1 VDATVA
7 VVTPSPA
14 GPVEPLS
21 LTRQEAADR
30 ADLVEVDRYDVAL
43 DLRGLFEG
51 EILEAT
57 STVAFRSHEP
67 GASTF
72 VDCTGEIRHAT
83 LNGVPL
89 DPATAER
96 GRLPLPDLHA
106 ENVLVVAS
114 AQSDTGTAHGIKRT
128 VDPSDKLVYLW
139 TSFEPDQARRA
150 WANFDQPDLKAVHG
164 FTVSAPESWT
174 VLSNSRHTSVADLPD
189 GGRLWT
195 FADTPRL
202 STYVTVVNAGP
213 FYELREQRGGFD
225 LGLYCRQSL
234 KAQLDRDAPE
244 LFLLTEQGLG
254 WFGEK
259 FGAPF
264 GQDKYDQ
271 VFVPDMGGA
280 MENWGCVTWG
290 DGALLRGTPT
300 YDQRR
305 MVAEILLHEM
315 AHMWFGDL
323 VTMKWWDDL
332 WLNEAFASWAACWA
346 AVGATGFKDCWAS
359 YLAAG
364 KLDGYRVDM
373 GPASHPI
380 RGDVPDVSQAM
391 ANFDAISY
399 QKGQAV
405 LRQLS
410 AYAGEE
416 AFVEGLR
423 SYFRDHAWGNTRL
436 EDLTGAV
443 GAACGED
450 LTGWQ
455 KDWLDRPGT
464 DTLTL
469 TGSRDGWVLRADGP
483 QSERPRAHRLDIGCY
498 AVDGDDLR
506 HVADVAVTTTGE
518 STAVELPESDLRLV
532 NDHDLTFAAVRP
544 DPASLQLMLGR
555 AGRLPDPLTRALAVA
570 TTYDMLVKGELSAED
585 TLTCILGVLETE
597 TVVGVAEPF
606 LRLAGL
612 VAGMYSPIDQI
623 RERRRLVADRAAVL
637 AHNPDLGAG
646 ALQSLAANAV
656 LPEHFEQLDAAASD
670 DLGLAW
676 RVQATLAARDRYDAD
691 AVERLLERDPDPDAA
706 VSALIVRAS
715 RNLTEAKE
723 EAWHALYVEQ
733 SVPGGP
739 TLGQMVGAFW
749 RPEQRDV
756 LLPFTDRYL
765 EEIPALA
772 GGGMLKVFGL
782 VLGMFPRIGTQQF
795 LDQASAMARADGTD
809 PTIRAALL
817 GGVDTLARQLRARG
831 ELA

>member
-1 VDATVA
+1 MATVTA
-7 VVTPSPA
+7 PA
-14 GPVEPLS
+14 NSSADALAS
-21 LTRQEAADR
+21 LTRQEAEER
-30 ADLVEVDRYDVAL
+30 STLLEVDRYDVAL
-43 DLRGLFEG
+43 DLRGLFDG
-51 EILEAT
+51 EVLEAT
-57 STVAFRSHEP
+57 STVTFTCRTP

-72 VDCTGEIRHAT
+72 VDCTAEIRHAT

-89 DPATAER
+89 DLATADR
-96 GRLPLPDLHA
+96 GRLPLPGLQAD
-106 ENVLVVAS
+106 NVLVVAS
-114 AQSDTGTAHGIKRT
+114 AQSDTVTAHGIKRT
-128 VDPSDKLVYLW
+128 VDPSDKNVYLW
-139 TSFEPDQARRA
+139 TSFEPDMARRA

-164 FTVSAPESWT
+164 FTVSAPETWT
-174 VLSNSRHTSVADLPD
+174 VLSNSRHTSVEALAD

-195 FADTPRL
+195 FEDTPRL

-213 FYELREQRGGFD
+213 FYEMREQRGGYD

-234 KAQLDRDAPE
+234 RSQLDRDAPE
-244 LFLLTEQGLG
+244 LFLLTEQGLA

-259 FGAPF
+259 FGARF
-264 GQDKYDQ
+264 AQEKYDQ

-290 DGALLRGTPT
+290 DGVLLRGTPT

-305 MVAEILLHEM
+305 RIALILLHEM

-332 WLNEAFASWAACWA
+332 WLNEAFASWAATWA
-346 AVGATGFKDCWAS
+346 AVGATRYEDCWAG
-359 YLAAG
+359 YLAAD
-364 KLDGYRVDM
+364 KLEGYRVDL

-410 AYAGEE
+410 AYAGDD

-423 SYFRDHAWGNTRL
+423 TYFRDHAWGNTRL
-436 EDLTGAV
+436 EDLISAV
-443 GAACGED
+443 GAASGED

-455 KDWLDRPGT
+455 KEWLDRAGT

-469 TGSRDGWVLRADGP
+469 DGAAGSWMLRAEGP
-483 QSERPRAHRLDIGCY
+483 HGEAPRPHRLDIGCY
-498 AVDGDDLR
+498 AVEGETLR
-506 HVADVAVTTTGE
+506 HVDDVAVKTTGE
-518 STAVELPESDLRLV
+518 QTPVDLPICDLRLV

-544 DPASLQLMLGR
+544 DAASLELVLTH
-555 AGRLPDPLTRALAVA
+555 AGRLPSPLSRALAVA

-597 TVVGVAEPF
+597 TVVGVTEPF
-606 LRLAGL
+606 LRLAGV
-612 VAGMYSPIDQI
+612 VAGMYSPIDKI
-623 RERRRLVADRAAVL
+623 LERRRLVADRAAVL
-637 AHNPDLGAG
+637 ADNPDLRTG

-656 LPEHFEQLDAAASD
+656 TAEHFAQLDEAASD
-670 DLGLAW
+670 DFALAW
-676 RVQATLAARDRYDAD
+676 RTLATRAARGSYDPE
-691 AVERLLERDPDPDAA
+691 AVEQLLERDPDPDAA
-706 VSALIVRAS
+706 VNALIVRAS

-723 EAWHALYVEQ
+723 EAWHALYVDQ

-739 TLGQMVGAFW
+739 SMGQMIWAFW
-749 RPEQRDV
+749 RPEQREV
-756 LLPFTDRYL
+756 LLPFTYRYL

-782 VLGMFPRIGTQQF
+782 VLGMFPEVGTPDF
-795 LDQASAMARADGTD
+795 LDRAQAMARAEGVD
-809 PTIRAALL
+809 PTVRAALL
-817 GGVDTLARQLRARG
+817 GGVDTLVRELRARG
-831 ELA
+831 ELD

>member
-1 VDATVA
+1 VATVTA
-7 VVTPSPA
+7 TPDA
-14 GPVEPLS
+14 LAS
-21 LTRQEAADR
+21 LTREEAEERSAI
-30 ADLVEVDRYDVAL
+30 LEVDRYDVAL

-57 STVAFRSHEP
+57 STVTFTCRTP

-72 VDCTGEIRHAT
+72 VDCTAEIRHAT

-89 DPATAER
+89 DLATAGR
-96 GRLPLPDLHA
+96 GRLPLPDLQAH
-106 ENVLVVAS
+106 NVLVVAS
-114 AQSDTGTAHGIKRT
+114 AQSDTATAHGIKRT
-128 VDPSDKLVYLW
+128 VDPSDKNVYLW
-139 TSFEPDQARRA
+139 TSFEPDMARRA

-164 FTVSAPESWT
+164 FTVSAPETWT
-174 VLSNSRHTSVADLPD
+174 VLSNSRHSSVEPLAD

-195 FADTPRL
+195 FEDTPRL

-225 LGLYCRQSL
+225 LGLFCRQSL

-244 LFLLTEQGLG
+244 LFLLTEQGLA

-264 GQDKYDQ
+264 GQEKYDQ

-290 DGALLRGTPT
+290 DGVLLRGTPT

-305 MVAEILLHEM
+305 QIAEILLHEM

-346 AVGATGFKDCWAS
+346 AVGATAFTDSWAS
-359 YLAAG
+359 FLAAG
-364 KLDGYRVDM
+364 KLEGYRVDL

-380 RGDVPDVSQAM
+380 RGEVPDVSQAM

-410 AYAGEE
+410 AYAGDD

-423 SYFRDHAWGNTRL
+423 AYFREHAWGNTRL

-443 GAACGED
+443 GLACGED

-455 KDWLDRPGT
+455 KDWLDRAGT

-469 TGSRDGWVLRADGP
+469 VASGDDRPGAWQLRAEGP
-483 QSERPRAHRLDIGCY
+483 NGESPRSHRLDIGCY
-498 AVDGDDLR
+498 AIDGDALR
-506 HVADVAVTTTGE
+506 HVGDVAVRTSGE
-518 STAVELPESDLRLV
+518 YTEVDLPDSDLRLV

-544 DPASLQLMLGR
+544 DPASLELMLAH
-555 AGRLPDPLTRALAVA
+555 AGRLPDAVSRSLAVA
-570 TTYDMLVKGELSAED
+570 TAYDMLIRGELSSED

-597 TVVGVAEPF
+597 QVAGVVEPF

-612 VAGMYSPIDQI
+612 VAGKYTPIDKI
-623 RERRRLVADRAAVL
+623 LERRHQVADRAAVL
-637 AHNPDLGAG
+637 AASADLRTG

-656 LPEHFEQLDAAASD
+656 TAEHFALLDEAAAD
-670 DLGLAW
+670 DFALAW
-676 RVQATLAARDRYDAD
+676 RTQATRAARGLYDPE

-706 VSALIVRAS
+706 VNALIVRAS
-715 RNLTEAKE
+715 RNLPEAKE

-739 TLGQMVGAFW
+739 SMGQMIWAFW

-756 LLPFTDRYL
+756 LLPFTYRYL

-782 VLGMFPRIGTQQF
+782 VLGMFPEVGTPDF
-795 LDQASAMARADGTD
+795 LTRAQEMARTEGTD
-809 PTIRAALL
+809 PTVRAALL
-817 GGVDTLARQLRARG
+817 GGVDTLVRELRARG
-831 ELA
+831 ELD